1 MLAFLM
7 DDDEDEDQDEG
18 EWVEVMR
25 KHRVLAGRLEAMAS
39 GSGGG
44 GKVAEKG
51 G

>member
-1 MLAFLM
+1 M
-7 DDDEDEDQDEG
+7 DGDENEDADEG

-39 GSGGG
+39 GGGAG
-44 GKVAEKG
+44 GKAAGRG